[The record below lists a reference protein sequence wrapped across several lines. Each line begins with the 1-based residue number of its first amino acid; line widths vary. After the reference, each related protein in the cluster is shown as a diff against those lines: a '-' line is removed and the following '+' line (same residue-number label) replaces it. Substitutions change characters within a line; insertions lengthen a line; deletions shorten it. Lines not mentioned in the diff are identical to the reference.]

1 MTATA
6 PFAAVQ
12 ASINAGCTQLL
23 ANALATFNGG
33 EPFAVLFE
41 RVPVEVMGEITGY
54 APRVSLEASYAT
66 GLAQGAQLTIS
77 GTAYSVTG
85 NVEPDESGWINDL
98 ELREA

>member
-23 ANALATFNGG
+23 ANELATFNGG
-33 EPFAVLFE
+33 EPFPVLFD
-41 RVPVEVMGEITGY
+41 RTAVEVLGEVSAY
-54 APRVSLEASYAT
+54 APRVSLESQYAP
-66 GLAQGAQLTIS
+66 GLAAGGQLVIG
-77 GTAYSVTG
+77 GTTYTVTG

-98 ELREA
+98 ELRRG